1 MSQVISCVL
10 YCKQNNK
17 QTEDNSLADAEGGK
31 CCAHAVHMKTQNR
44 PDNPNTQRGNACCA
58 TRKSTLF
65 KFGRVA
71 PEGPSSYTGQ

>member
-1 MSQVISCVL
+1 MGQVISSAL
-10 YCKQNNK
+10 YGKQNNK

-44 PDNPNTQRGNACCA
+44 PDNPNTQGGNAAMLCD
-58 TRKSTLF
+58 KKINTLF

-71 PEGPSSYTGQ
+71 AGYPRN